1 LRAPSPVPPSQSPDT
16 QTLPPSAPGRFEL
29 SASPLVLFASENDE
43 ARGVALAMLANL
55 EGELAVETVSQA
67 LHEEAPWLRETA
79 VEALAS
85 LGGESAMQGLQQAL
99 EDENVEVQQAA

>member
-1 LRAPSPVPPSQSPDT
+1 
-16 QTLPPSAPGRFEL
+16 
-29 SASPLVLFASENDE
+29 
-43 ARGVALAMLANL
+43 MLANL